1 MMDKFKKKFEKKK
14 PTNTKTEK
22 MANQINCKKYQ
33 HTDFLYTLIHF
44 KFLIFQL
51 CILIFGK

>member
-22 MANQINCKKYQ
+22 MANQINCKKY
-33 HTDFLYTLIHF
+33 
-44 KFLIFQL
+44 
-51 CILIFGK
+51 